1 VTEQGDP
8 RNLIS
13 QKGWIEVDFNK
24 AIWVPC
30 PPYFPPGVDREKWA
44 AGYARAC
51 WVASGLKHGKRQ
63 ISALTQ
69 SFSHIQQS
77 AYSTLPC
84 HWALIHVRDPR
95 AVPLLVCFGV
105 WPAESGRQ
113 AQIRSLAGADEEGAM
128 EPPIVTEF
136 ATENLGQG
144 LKVMSYFREQG
155 TVTASLSY
163 AWRSEEF
170 ETAVRLFTA
179 CPDLGRLQGALDDL
193 DDLAR
198 AITVIPRSA

>member
-1 VTEQGDP
+1 VSEQGDP

-13 QKGWIEVDFNK
+13 QKGWIQVDFNK

-30 PPYFPPGVDREKWA
+30 PPGFAPGADREKWA

-63 ISALTQ
+63 ISALAQ
-69 SFSHIQQS
+69 SFSHIHQS

-84 HWALIHVRDPR
+84 HLALIHVRDPR

-105 WPAESGRQ
+105 WPAESDRQ
-113 AQIRSLAGADEEGAM
+113 AQIRSLAGADEDGAM

-136 ATENLGQG
+136 PTEKLGDG
-144 LKVMSYFREQG
+144 LKVMSYFRDQG